1 MVFTALEGLQGPVT
15 LEGVGSCLCIHPD
28 KIIARIGRMTVLGRE
43 TLTQRAGR
51 VCVIEETKDLSI
63 WPKKGKRGLKI

>member
-1 MVFTALEGLQGPVT
+1 
-15 LEGVGSCLCIHPD
+15 
-28 KIIARIGRMTVLGRE
+28 MTVLGRE

-63 WPKKGKRGLKI
+63 WPKKGKRSLKI